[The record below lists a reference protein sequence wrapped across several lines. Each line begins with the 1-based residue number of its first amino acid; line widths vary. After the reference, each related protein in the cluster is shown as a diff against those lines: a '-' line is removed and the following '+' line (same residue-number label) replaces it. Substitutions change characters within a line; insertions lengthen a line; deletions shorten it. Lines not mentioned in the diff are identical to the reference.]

1 MRRAA
6 SAAGRMIPK
15 TQQPKPQQPKPP
27 ANPQQLLLQTQGE
40 ALPVWVQPFGQ
51 DASAVRLL
59 THVKPGART
68 TQVVETNGAAV
79 GIQVRRC
86 AGLLKPPV
94 RQHATVHQRPEAHA
108 ESAQLAAPAR
118 DGEANE
124 ELVRFVAD
132 TLGIRKHQIGL
143 VAGHK
148 SRDKV
153 LRIETALTPAQVHEI
168 LVGAS
173 E

>member
-79 GIQVRRC
+79 GIQ
-86 AGLLKPPV
+86 
-94 RQHATVHQRPEAHA
+94 
-108 ESAQLAAPAR
+108 LAAPAR